1 MVQNEDDAE
10 QKWFDDFARASESS
24 ETLDRLV
31 ATVNDRIVA
40 GLPELLDPTLRPELE
55 ASTRSHWKGFLAV
68 VNRATI
74 DVQPAPPIYDFARTL
89 ARRGFDLPVLLS
101 AYRIG
106 QRATWDFITDPLRS
120 EVTDPDL
127 RSSVLLRVWTH
138 ATQWIDTVIEALIP
152 MFTDEREQWRRGRL
166 ARRTEITKAILAK
179 HKVNIDS
186 AATTLAYP
194 LGQHHT
200 AFTLRVD
207 DEVPDFEVQRLLELA
222 AASVSKGLGGGQP
235 LMISSG
241 ARSAWCWTAQPSSAV
256 ADGATLELPQ
266 SVRATVGTCHPGVSG
281 FRLTHIEAVAALAVA
296 ERHLQPVTRY
306 ADVELACLAAGIL
319 CGDARTAFVRRELGG
334 LVDPDNA
341 ARRLRETLRV
351 YLKQG
356 GDAAATGELLK
367 LHPNTVRYRVRQA
380 EQRLGHGIA
389 QRRVQ
394 LELALELVAVLG
406 VAELD
411 LPTG

>member
-1 MVQNEDDAE
+1 M
-10 QKWFDDFARASESS
+10 
-24 ETLDRLV
+24 
-31 ATVNDRIVA
+31 
-40 GLPELLDPTLRPELE
+40 
-55 ASTRSHWKGFLAV
+55 
-68 VNRATI
+68 
-74 DVQPAPPIYDFARTL
+74 
-89 ARRGFDLPVLLS
+89 
-101 AYRIG
+101 
-106 QRATWDFITDPLRS
+106 
-120 EVTDPDL
+120 
-127 RSSVLLRVWTH
+127 
-138 ATQWIDTVIEALIP
+138 
-152 MFTDEREQWRRGRL
+152 
-166 ARRTEITKAILAK
+166 
-179 HKVNIDS
+179 
-186 AATTLAYP
+186 
-194 LGQHHT
+194 
-200 AFTLRVD
+200 
-207 DEVPDFEVQRLLELA
+207 
-222 AASVSKGLGGGQP
+222 
-235 LMISSG
+235 
-241 ARSAWCWTAQPSSAV
+241 
-256 ADGATLELPQ
+256 
-266 SVRATVGTCHPGVSG
+266 SG